1 MKRIIVTTVI
11 LLLPCIVFAE
21 TEVQKYTDADGV
33 IHIGGAVRAKRPTKK
48 VQPVADEKP
57 ARNADILSLVKVK
70 IIKIDRFD
78 SLPARSEYSS
88 TMSPRKGIFYAL
100 FVEINNTS
108 SYELH
113 LMPTS
118 SVFSL
123 KTRENVTYNAMDSSS
138 SWSNSLPLLGVENI
152 SGSQVERGWLLF
164 DISQYETPQTLSF
177 QVNRQLRGNEKI
189 NKMGI
194 PIDVLMYG
202 PIDIPL

>member
-1 MKRIIVTTVI
+1 MKKTVI
-11 LLLPCIVFAE
+11 VLTALLLPCIVFAE
-21 TEVQKYTDADGV
+21 TEVQTFTDADGV
-33 IHIGGAVRAKRPTKK
+33 IHIGGKPRSKQSAKS
-48 VQPVADEKP
+48 VQPVVEVKP
-57 ARNADILSLVKVK
+57 KRNADTLSLIKVNV
-70 IIKIDRFD
+70 IKIDRFD

-88 TMSPRKGIFYAL
+88 LMAPRKGIFYAL

-123 KTRENVTYNAMDSSS
+123 KTRENVTYKAIESSPP
-138 SWSNSLPLLGVENI
+138 WSNSLPLLGVENVN
-152 SGSQVERGWLLF
+152 GGQVERGWLLF

-177 QVNRQLRGNEKI
+177 QVNRQLRGDEKI

-202 PIDIPL
+202 SIDIPL